1 VGNESYVFI
10 EGISMRPDRQLAIGF
25 LVTMFMQKLRA
36 IVVDSLNEIGDS
48 LATVQAAPTLEAW
61 PGTFL
66 FIGLYSLLNGGSM
79 PNGVAN
85 LL

>member
-1 VGNESYVFI
+1 MFI

-25 LVTMFMQKLRA
+25 LVTMFLKKLRA
-36 IVVDSLNEIGDS
+36 IAVDSLNEIGDS

-61 PGTFL
+61 PRAFFFIRLYCL
-66 FIGLYSLLNGGSM
+66 FNGGSM
-79 PNGVAN
+79 PDGVAN